1 MYLPP
6 VAQLTFVQPA
16 MTPLEALNKFIAYS
30 ILIAF
35 VLAVAYILWGGF
47 KFIFSGG
54 DDNKVKQA
62 MGTIRH
68 AIIGLVIVIGAVF
81 IVYIVGQFFGM
92 DIGRHLF
99 NYEEIV
105 SDIRGIIDNL
115 SGRSSLFP
123 GSGNSGSIDYS
134 FERDF

>member
-1 MYLPP
+1 MSPI
-6 VAQLTFVQPA
+6 
-16 MTPLEALNKFIAYS
+16 EALNKFIAYS

-35 VLAVAYILWGGF
+35 VLSVAYILWGGF

-81 IVYIVGQFFGM
+81 IVYIVGQFLGM

-99 NYEEIV
+99 NYDEIV
-105 SDIRGIIDNL
+105 NDIRGIIDNL
-115 SGRSSLFP
+115 SGNSNLFP
-123 GSGNSGSIDYS
+123 GGDSNSIDYS

>member
-1 MYLPP
+1 MYFPP
-6 VAQLTFVQPA
+6 IAQQLTFVHPA
-16 MTPLEALNKFIAYS
+16 LTPIEALNKFIAYS

-62 MGTIRH
+62 MSTIRH
-68 AIIGLVIVIGAVF
+68 AIIGLIIVIGAVF
-81 IVYIVGQFFGM
+81 IVYIVGQVLGM
-92 DIGRHLF
+92 DIGKHLF
-99 NYEEIV
+99 NYDEIV
-105 SDIRGIIDNL
+105 TDIRGIIDGL
-115 SGRSSLFP
+115 SGRSSLLP
-123 GSGNSGSIDYS
+123 GTNSTSIDYS

>member
-1 MYLPP
+1 MYFPP
-6 VAQLTFVQPA
+6 IAQQLTFVQPV

-35 VLAVAYILWGGF
+35 VLAVGYILWGGF

-68 AIIGLVIVIGAVF
+68 AIIGLIIVIGAVF

-99 NYEEIV
+99 NYDEIV

-123 GSGNSGSIDYS
+123 GSGGSSIDYS

>member
-1 MYLPP
+1 MYFPP
-6 VAQLTFVQPA
+6 IAQQLTFVQPA

-35 VLAVAYILWGGF
+35 ILSVAYILWGGF

-68 AIIGLVIVIGAVF
+68 AIIGLIIVIGAVF
-81 IVYIVGQFFGM
+81 VVYIVGQFFGM

-99 NYEEIV
+99 NYDEIV
-105 SDIRGIIDNL
+105 SDIRGIIDGLN
-115 SGRSSLFP
+115 G
-123 GSGNSGSIDYS
+123 GSGIFPTNKSSVDYS